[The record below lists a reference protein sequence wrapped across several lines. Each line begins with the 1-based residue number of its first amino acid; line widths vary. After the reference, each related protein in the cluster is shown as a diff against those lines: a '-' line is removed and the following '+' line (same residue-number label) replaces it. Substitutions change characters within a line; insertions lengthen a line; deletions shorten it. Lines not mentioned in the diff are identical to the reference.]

1 MEFDFETVKKLK
13 FQGKKTKRKWF
24 IHEREHDEIIGY
36 ILYGIYRVLFS
47 QLSYTFKG
55 MIGHSHN
62 IHMTD

>member
-36 ILYGIYRVLFS
+36 IIWYISGIILPIKLHF
-47 QLSYTFKG
+47 
-55 MIGHSHN
+55 
-62 IHMTD
+62 